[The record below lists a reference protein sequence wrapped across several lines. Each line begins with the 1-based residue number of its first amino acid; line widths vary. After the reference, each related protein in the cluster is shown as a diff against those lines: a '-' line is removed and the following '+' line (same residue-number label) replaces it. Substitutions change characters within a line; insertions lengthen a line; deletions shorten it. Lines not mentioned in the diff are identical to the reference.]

1 MTTSL
6 ASDEPGVAAPG
17 PAPGRR
23 VALRRGALVALLVV
37 AALLLVG
44 SLTGDDDAFPFGP
57 FRMYSTANAPGGTIT
72 SITLEKQLDGSTTWT
87 RVTDG
92 QIGMRR
98 AEYEGQWRSIVA
110 DPSKLGD
117 LAATYDRRHPGRA
130 AVADVRLVRTTSQ
143 LVNRKVSGSSREILA
158 TWTAS

>member
-1 MTTSL
+1 MTASL
-6 ASDEPGVAAPG
+6 ASDERDVAAPG
-17 PAPGRR
+17 PSQGRR
-23 VALRRGALVALLVV
+23 VVLRRLALLALLVV

-44 SLTGDDDAFPFGP
+44 SLKGDDDAFPFGP

-72 SITLEKQLDGSTTWT
+72 SITLEKRLDGATAWT

-98 AEYEGQWRSIVA
+98 AEYEGQWRAIVA

-117 LAATYDRRHPGRA
+117 LAATYDGRHPGRA
-130 AVADVRLVRTTSQ
+130 AVTDVRLVRTTSQ
-143 LVNRKVSGSSREILA
+143 LVNRQVSASSREILA